1 VVMMCADREYGGAD
15 VTGADP
21 DLVYD
26 GRLVKR
32 PPGASEETQEIY
44 RLLHEHPDGMTID
57 EIHDGLRDGWM
68 ATDVYRAYAR
78 SRETDRARA
87 RKFYAD
93 KTGGARPRTQQT
105 RGHLEY
111 GTPAFKEAAQRRAIS
126 RSLQDMKRLGS
137 ARRVGTGSATR
148 WFAGRPPKVPGSS
161 RPSLVPFDPVKS
173 REVLTSTTR
182 EHVDRELVKA
192 DLLAVLND
200 KRVKGKTRD
209 RVQSAYNRLCGRS

>member
-57 EIHDGLRDGWM
+57 EIHDELRDGWM
-68 ATDVYRAYAR
+68 ATDVYRSYAQYLETARVR
-78 SRETDRARA
+78 SK
-87 RKFYAD
+87 KFYAEQRGD
-93 KTGGARPRTQQT
+93 ARRTTQKPRD
-105 RGHLEY
+105 RLEY
-111 GTPAFKEAAQRRAIS
+111 GTAAFKQAAQRWGIA
-126 RSLQDMKRLGS
+126 RSLQAMKRCGT
-137 ARRVGTGSATR
+137 ARREGTGAGAR
-148 WFAGRPPKVPGSS
+148 WFAGRPPNVPGSS
-161 RPSLVPFDPVKS
+161 RPRLVPFDPVKS
-173 REVLTSTTR
+173 REVLTTTTR
-182 EHVDRELVKA
+182 THVDRELVKA

-209 RVQSAYNRLCGRS
+209 RVQSAYNRLCGR

>member
-1 VVMMCADREYGGAD
+1 MCADREYGGAD

-44 RLLHEHPDGMTID
+44 RLLYEHPAGMTLA
-57 EIHDGLRDGWM
+57 EIHDELRDGWM

-78 SRETDRARA
+78 TREAGRARA
-87 RKFYAD
+87 RNLSAD
-93 KTGGARPRTQQT
+93 KRGNARPRSQKA
-105 RGHLEY
+105 REPLEY
-111 GTPAFKEAAQRRAIS
+111 GTPAFKEAAQRWSINCTLAGMR
-126 RSLQDMKRLGS
+126 RCGT
-137 ARRVGTGSATR
+137 ARREGVGSDDR
-148 WFAGRPPKVPGSS
+148 YFAGRPPRVPGLKH
-161 RPSLVPFDPVKS
+161 SLVPFDPAKA
-173 REVLTSTTR
+173 RDVLAATTR

-200 KRVKGKTRD
+200 GRVTGKTRD
-209 RVQSAYNRLCGRS
+209 RIQSAYDRLCGR

>member
-1 VVMMCADREYGGAD
+1 MVMMCADREYGGAD

-44 RLLHEHPDGMTID
+44 RLLHEHPDGMTVD
-57 EIHDGLRDGWM
+57 LIHDGLRDGWM
-68 ATDVYRAYAR
+68 ATDVYRAYAQN
-78 SRETDRARA
+78 RETDRARA
-87 RKFYAD
+87 RQFYVD
-93 KTGGARPRTQQT
+93 KGGDARRRTQKP
-105 RGHLEY
+105 RDRLEY
-111 GTPAFKEAAQRRAIS
+111 GTPAFKEAAQRWAITK
-126 RSLQDMKRLGS
+126 SLQGMKRCGT
-137 ARRVGTGSATR
+137 ARREGTGPEAR
-148 WFAGRPPKVPGSS
+148 WFAERPPNVPGPP
-161 RPSLVPFDPVKS
+161 RRSLVPFDPVKS

-200 KRVKGKTRD
+200 AQVKGKTRD
-209 RVQSAYNRLCGRS
+209 LVQSAYDRLCGR